1 MSGHFITFEGI
12 EGCGKSTQV
21 GLLAAWLSARNIP
34 SICTREPGGTALGE
48 QMRSL
53 LKNGTADN
61 FFSPRA
67 ELLLFESSR
76 AQHVDE
82 KILPALREGKD
93 VLCDRF
99 FDSSLVYQGSA
110 RKILRADVEFLNRF
124 AAGGLVPDLTIL
136 IDIDPLESVRRLSAR
151 GENIDRIERED
162 VHFFEDVRNGY
173 IELAKNDA
181 RFLVINGS
189 QSKEDIQNVIRR
201 EYMSRF
207 E

>member
-12 EGCGKSTQV
+12 EGCGKSTQIE
-21 GLLAAWLSARNIP
+21 LLANWLSARDIP
-34 SICTREPGGTALGE
+34 VICTREPGGTALGE
-48 QMRSL
+48 QMRAL
-53 LKNGTADN
+53 LKNGTADT

-67 ELLLFESSR
+67 ELLLFEASR

-82 KILPALREGKD
+82 KILPAIQEGKV

-110 RKILRADVEFLNRF
+110 RKIARSDVEFLNRF

-136 IDIDPLESVRRLSAR
+136 LDIDLRESMNRLSLR
-151 GENIDRIERED
+151 GENIDRFEQED
-162 VHFFEDVRNGY
+162 MHFFEDVRNGY
-173 IELAKNDA
+173 IELARNDE
-181 RFLVINGS
+181 RFFLVNGK
-189 QSKEDIQNVIRR
+189 QSKEDIQNAIRR

>member
-48 QMRSL
+48 QMRLL

-151 GENIDRIERED
+151 GENIDRIEQED
-162 VHFFEDVRNGY
+162 VHFF
-173 IELAKNDA
+173 
-181 RFLVINGS
+181 
-189 QSKEDIQNVIRR
+189 
-201 EYMSRF
+201 
-207 E
+207 